1 MSEFL
6 ASFPVDSYRHSAGG
20 ANYDVVIY
28 QRGKEFHAA
37 WYCHQCF
44 VRVETDDCL
53 DSGAA
58 KRAAEADIGRHQLV
72 VHRTPEPPPAGR

>member
-6 ASFPVDSYRHSAGG
+6 ASFPIETYRHSAGG
-20 ANYDVVIY
+20 SSYDVVVY
-28 QRGKEFHAA
+28 QRGKDFHAA

-44 VRVETDDCL
+44 ARMETADSRV
-53 DSGAA
+53 SGAA

-72 VHRTPEPPPAGR
+72 VHSTPESPPARR